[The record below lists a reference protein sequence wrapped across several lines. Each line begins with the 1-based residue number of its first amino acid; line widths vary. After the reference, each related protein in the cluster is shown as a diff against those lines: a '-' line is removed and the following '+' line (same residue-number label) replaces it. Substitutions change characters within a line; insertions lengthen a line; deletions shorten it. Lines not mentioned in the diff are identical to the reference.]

1 MENNTEEPSAKKP
14 TLDKENTEKINS
26 IWKDLKHIVKGI
38 LDIKT
43 DTDKKGTIEDI
54 IDNISMRGHTAWVL
68 IFSILIASIG
78 LNISSPAVVIGAM
91 LISPLM
97 GPILGVGLSIAI
109 NDIDTLRRSFVNLG
123 VMIALSLITS
133 FLFFKIP
140 IFQDITPEIKARTA
154 PDVRDV
160 FIAIAGGLALIMAI
174 SRRSKQ
180 TNTVAGVAIA
190 TALMPPLCVAGYGL
204 AVWELEY
211 FFGAMFL
218 FTINT
223 IFIAL
228 ATFLIVKFLRF
239 PMVKYI
245 NSAKRKRISQVASI
259 IAILIFSFS
268 VYEFVKL
275 YQESHF
281 KNTAK
286 HLIADMKKSGIHI
299 FEVEKGNLDYKTK
312 TIKLILY
319 GNAIPEE
326 KLKIWKG
333 KLSEYGL
340 EGANFII
347 EQSAST
353 DIENKVQE
361 LTNLYSR
368 NQEIISS
375 RDLKIKE
382 KEARIKEL
390 EQELHKYYRV
400 PFTKISAEARANYY
414 GLKTL
419 SYGNIMTTNFKKMDT
434 ISIFGATWYDSIPDT
449 NQQEEKLRIWLKI
462 RLELD
467 SVIIINNK

>member
-1 MENNTEEPSAKKP
+1 MEENSDQQSPE
-14 TLDKENTEKINS
+14 KETSEQENSEKFSS
-26 IWKDLKHIVKGI
+26 IWKDFKHIMVGI
-38 LDIKT
+38 LEIRT
-43 DTDKKGTIEDI
+43 DTDKEGTIQDVK
-54 IDNISMRGHTAWVL
+54 DGISMKGHTAWVL

-123 VMIALSLITS
+123 VMIGLSVLTS
-133 FLFFKIP
+133 FIFFKIP

-180 TNTVAGVAIA
+180 TNTIAGVAIA

-204 AVWELEY
+204 AVWEFDY

-245 NSAKRKRISQVASI
+245 NSAKRKRISQLASVVALI
-259 IAILIFSFS
+259 IFSYS

-275 YQESHF
+275 YQEDRF
-281 KNTAK
+281 KNNAK
-286 HLIADMKKSGIHI
+286 HLIVDMKKSGIHI
-299 FEVEKGNLDYKTK
+299 FEVEKGTIDYKTK

-319 GNAIPEE
+319 GNTIEEE
-326 KLKIWKG
+326 KIKYWKER
-333 KLSEYGL
+333 LAEYDL
-340 EGANFII
+340 ENANFIV
-347 EQSAST
+347 EQSANT
-353 DIENKVQE
+353 DLENKVKE
-361 LTNLYSR
+361 LTDLYSR

-375 RDLKIKE
+375 RDEKIQEGENQISSLE
-382 KEARIKEL
+382 KELK
-390 EQELHKYYRV
+390 KYTKV
-400 PFTKISAEARANYY
+400 PFEQISKEAKINYS

-419 SYGNIMTTNFKKMDT
+419 SYANYITTNFKTVDT
-434 ISIFGATWYDSIPDT
+434 VSVFNVRWHDSISNTKDK
-449 NQQEEKLRIWLKI
+449 QQRLGQWLKT

-467 SVIIINNK
+467 TIKIVNY

>member
-1 MENNTEEPSAKKP
+1 MEVNSDQQSPE
-14 TLDKENTEKINS
+14 KENDKQENSEKLGS
-26 IWKDLKHIVKGI
+26 VWKDFKNILVGI
-38 LDIKT
+38 LEIRT
-43 DTDKKGTIEDI
+43 DTDKKGTIQDVK
-54 IDNISMRGHTAWVL
+54 DGISMKGHTAWVL

-97 GPILGVGLSIAI
+97 GPILGVGLSVAI

-123 VMIALSLITS
+123 VMIGLSVLTS
-133 FLFFKIP
+133 FIFFKIP

-160 FIAIAGGLALIMAI
+160 FIAIAGGLALIMAL

-180 TNTVAGVAIA
+180 TNTIAGVAIA

-204 AVWELEY
+204 AVWKLEY
-211 FFGAMFL
+211 FLGAMFL
-218 FTINT
+218 FIINA

-245 NSAKRKRISQVASI
+245 NSTKRRRIAQVASL
-259 IAILIFSFS
+259 IAILVFSFS
-268 VYEFVKL
+268 VYEFFKL
-275 YQESHF
+275 YQEDHF
-281 KNTAK
+281 KNSAK
-286 HLIADMKKSGIHI
+286 HLVADMKKSGIHI
-299 FEVEKGNLDYKTK
+299 FKVEKGNVDYQSK

-319 GNAIPEE
+319 GNTIQEE
-326 KLKIWKG
+326 KINFWKN
-333 KLSEYGL
+333 KLIDYDL
-340 EGANFII
+340 ENANFVI
-347 EQSAST
+347 EQSVSS
-353 DIENKVQE
+353 DLENKVQE

-375 RDLKIKE
+375 RDFKIEE
-382 KEARIKEL
+382 KNDKIDRL
-390 EQELHKYYRV
+390 EKELHKYYRV
-400 PFTKISAEARANYY
+400 PFTKISAEARVNYS

-419 SYGNIMTTNFKKMDT
+419 SYGNVMTTNFNKTDT
-434 ISIFGATWYDSIPDT
+434 ISVFGATWYDSIINT
-449 NQQEEKLRIWLKI
+449 KQQEEKLKIWLKI

-467 SVIIINNK
+467 SVRIINNK

>member
-1 MENNTEEPSAKKP
+1 M
-14 TLDKENTEKINS
+14 
-26 IWKDLKHIVKGI
+26 
-38 LDIKT
+38 
-43 DTDKKGTIEDI
+43 
-54 IDNISMRGHTAWVL
+54 
-68 IFSILIASIG
+68 
-78 LNISSPAVVIGAM
+78 VV
-91 LISPLM
+91 
-97 GPILGVGLSIAI
+97 
-109 NDIDTLRRSFVNLG
+109 
-123 VMIALSLITS
+123 LSLLTS

-174 SRRSKQ
+174 SRRTKQ
-180 TNTVAGVAIA
+180 TNTIAGVAIA

-218 FTINT
+218 FIINT

-228 ATFLIVKFLRF
+228 ATFLIVKSLRF

-245 NSAKRKRISQVASI
+245 NSAKRKRVSQIATFVAL
-259 IAILIFSFS
+259 AIFSFS

-281 KNTAK
+281 KNSAHHIIK
-286 HLIADMKKSGIHI
+286 DMKKSGIHI
-299 FEVEKGNLDYKTK
+299 FEVEDENIDFNTR
-312 TIKLILY
+312 TIKLLLY
-319 GNAIPEE
+319 GNSIPEE
-326 KLKIWKG
+326 KITFWEST
-333 KLSEYGL
+333 LSEYNL
-340 EGANFII
+340 AESNFIF
-347 EQSAST
+347 EQSTSS

-375 RDLKIKE
+375 RDLKIEE
-382 KEARIKEL
+382 KEDRIKAL
-390 EQELHKYYRV
+390 KQELNKYYRV
-400 PFTKISAEARANYY
+400 PFTKISAEARANYS

-419 SYGNIMTTNFKKMDT
+419 SYGNVMTTNFNSIDT
-434 ISIFGATWYDSIPDT
+434 ISVFGATWYDSIPNT
-449 NQQEEKLRIWLKI
+449 KLQEEKLKNWLKI

-467 SVIIINNK
+467 SVRIINNK

>member
-1 MENNTEEPSAKKP
+1 
-14 TLDKENTEKINS
+14 
-26 IWKDLKHIVKGI
+26 
-38 LDIKT
+38 
-43 DTDKKGTIEDI
+43 
-54 IDNISMRGHTAWVL
+54 
-68 IFSILIASIG
+68 
-78 LNISSPAVVIGAM
+78 
-91 LISPLM
+91 
-97 GPILGVGLSIAI
+97 
-109 NDIDTLRRSFVNLG
+109 
-123 VMIALSLITS
+123 
-133 FLFFKIP
+133 LFFP
-140 IFQDITPEIKARTA
+140 IFQDLTPEIKARTA

-174 SRRSKQ
+174 SRRTKQ
-180 TNTVAGVAIA
+180 TNTIAGVAIA

-218 FTINT
+218 FIINT

-245 NSAKRKRISQVASI
+245 NSEKRKRVAQ
-259 IAILIFSFS
+259 IASFIAVLIFSFS

-275 YQESHF
+275 YQEGHF
-281 KNTAK
+281 IRNSKL
-286 HLIADMKKSGIHI
+286 LIDDMKKSGIHI
-299 FEVEKGNLDYKTK
+299 FEVENGNLDYDSK

-319 GNAIPEE
+319 GNSIPKE
-326 KLKIWKG
+326 KIQFWEQ
-333 KLSEYGL
+333 KLIDYDL

-375 RDLKIKE
+375 RDLKIAE
-382 KEARIKEL
+382 KENRIEEL
-390 EQELHKYYRV
+390 ETELHKYYRV
-400 PFTKISAEARANYY
+400 PFTKISAEARANYS

-419 SYGNIMTTNFKKMDT
+419 SYGNIMTTNFEKTDT
-434 ISIFGATWYDSIPDT
+434 ISIFGATWFDSIPNT

-467 SVIIINNK
+467 SVRIINNN